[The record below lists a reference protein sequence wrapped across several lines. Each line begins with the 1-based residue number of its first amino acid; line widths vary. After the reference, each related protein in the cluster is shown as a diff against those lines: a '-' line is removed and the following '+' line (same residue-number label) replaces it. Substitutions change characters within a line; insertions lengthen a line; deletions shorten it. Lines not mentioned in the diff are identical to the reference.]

1 MRVNKK
7 MPTSGPQ
14 KEKES
19 RQRRPQYSS
28 VDVAR
33 MAGVSQAAVSRAFTE
48 GASISKKM
56 KEKVMKAAAELGY
69 RPSILPRI
77 LATNNSQLVAIVVGG
92 LYNPYYA
99 GIFELFARKL
109 QDGGYQ
115 SLVYF
120 VDHNEYFDE
129 VLPLIMK
136 YRVDGIISALSL
148 LSPEAAIECARME
161 IPVVTL
167 NGRSQVDAISSVC
180 SDNVN
185 GGRLI
190 SELFCRRGG
199 KRFAYVSGNES
210 VANTER
216 RKGYLEGLKESG
228 VSDVREYCGNF
239 RYAGGCEAARA
250 LLGNGDGPDAVFCAN
265 DLMAIG
271 FLETARGELGLKVPE
286 DIMVAGFDDS
296 MFAAWP
302 SNSLTTIQPDAEA
315 MVEHSLSFLRRYWA
329 GEDGALGVTEVIPGV
344 LVERKSTVR
353 DDL

>member
-1 MRVNKK
+1 MSDSKK
-7 MPTSGPQ
+7 VPISGAQ
-14 KEKES
+14 NEKTG

-28 VDVAR
+28 VDVAKK
-33 MAGVSQAAVSRAFTE
+33 AGVSQAAVSRAFTE

-99 GIFELFARKL
+99 GMFELFARKL

-115 SLVYF
+115 SIVYF
-120 VDHNEYFDE
+120 VNHNEYFDE

-148 LSPEAAIECARME
+148 LSPEAAIECAQME
-161 IPVVTL
+161 IPVVTI
-167 NGRSQVDAISSVC
+167 NGRSQTEAISSVC
-180 SDNVN
+180 SDNIE

-190 SELFCRRGG
+190 SELFCNRGA
-199 KRFAYVSGNES
+199 KTFAYVSGNES

-216 RKGYLEGLKESG
+216 REGYLEGLKKYDA
-228 VSDVREYCGNF
+228 SDVQEYCGNF
-239 RYAGGCEAARA
+239 SYAGGCEAARN
-250 LLGNGDGPDAVFCAN
+250 LLGSGNRPDAVFCAN
-265 DLMAIG
+265 DLMAVG
-271 FLETARGELGLKVPE
+271 FLETAQEEFDLNVPE

-296 MFAAWP
+296 MFTAWP
-302 SNSLTTIQPDAEA
+302 SISLTTIQPDAEA
-315 MVEHSLSFLRRYWA
+315 MAASSIELLKRYWR
-329 GEDGALGVTEVIPGV
+329 GEDDALGVTEVIQGR
-344 LVERKSTVR
+344 LVERKSTAR
-353 DDL
+353 